1 MKLLDILLEIL
12 RESKPITLSKEVFPQ
27 MDHLWKNYSIAS
39 YEMRSKGEEGKDVLI
54 GSIKMK
60 HPYKPGEKL
69 EVPVYAEYTNLRR
82 WAMFS
87 PDDNK
92 IFINSKYTEDKE
104 DFIHSLHHELIH
116 SVDPKIGKIKTVDPR
131 SNNTARGNDLYTMSP
146 TEFDAETS
154 TYIPLLSRNLKKL
167 DKEKQELFK
176 TSLKKFINDL
186 LSRNLEFKSD
196 DYSNDVLV
204 DYEDLLSL
212 FDSNVSKVN
221 FSNLTKALYQYD
233 DKSKIKKFIQ
243 RLSTLL

>member
-1 MKLLDILLEIL
+1 MIKLMDILLEGL
-12 RESKPITLSKEVFPQ
+12 RESKPIGISKEVFPQ
-27 MDHLWKNYSIAS
+27 IEYLWKNYSIVA
-39 YEMRSKGEEGKDVLI
+39 YEMRSKREEGKDVLI

-69 EVPVYAEYTNLRR
+69 EVPVYADYTNLKRL
-82 WAMFS
+82 ASFI
-87 PDDNK
+87 DNK
-92 IFINSKYTEDKE
+92 IYINSKYTEDKE

-116 SVDPKIGKIKTVDPR
+116 SVDPKIEKGVKGVSPH
-131 SNNTARGNDLYTMSP
+131 SNTTARGRDLYIKSP
-146 TEFDAETS
+146 KEFDAETS

-196 DYSNDVLV
+196 DSYNDII

-212 FDSNVSKVN
+212 FDSNVSKEK
-221 FSNLTKALYQYD
+221 FSQLTKVLYQYD
-233 DKSKIKKFIQ
+233 EKSKIKKFVQ